1 MDYKSKLSTVY
12 CRFRVRLLK
21 GRYEL
26 SLPVGATGGEPM
38 KMKLMF
44 LAVPV
49 LFACGV
55 FAQSSIPPGTILP
68 ARLNSSLNPRKIHP
82 GQRITA
88 RIMQDVPL
96 PSGRKIPSG
105 SKLAGQILSVET
117 HGPQSAK
124 INFRFDQLHFS
135 HHSVGISAH
144 LRALA
149 SVMQVEDAQTP
160 PTGPDRGTPWVWATR
175 NLIGVEVAY
184 GTGPVARG
192 TEIVGEG
199 VIDGVLL
206 PARANPDRGCRGEAA
221 GNSAPQAFWV
231 FSSDACGVY
240 GLEDLQISHAGRTP
254 PVGEVMLSSNTGRLN
269 VRAGSGLLL
278 RVNFVAEQ

>member
-1 MDYKSKLSTVY
+1 VKIKS
-12 CRFRVRLLK
+12 
-21 GRYEL
+21 
-26 SLPVGATGGEPM
+26 
-38 KMKLMF
+38 MF
-44 LAVPV
+44 LAIPV

-55 FAQSSIPPGTILP
+55 FGQSAIPQGTILP
-68 ARLNSSLNPRKIHP
+68 ARLNTSLNPRKVHP

-117 HGPQSAK
+117 HGPWQSAK

-135 HHSVGISAH
+135 HHCGGISAH

-175 NLIGVEVAY
+175 NLIGGEVAY
-184 GTGPVARG
+184 GTGPVACG

-206 PARANPDRGCRGEAA
+206 PARANPDRGCSGEAA
-221 GNSAPQAFWV
+221 GNGAPQAFWV

-240 GLEDLQISHAGRTP
+240 GLGDLQISHAGSTP
-254 PVGEVMLSSNTGRLN
+254 PVGEVTLSSKTGRLN

-278 RVNFVAEQ
+278 RVNSVAEQ